1 MSNEN
6 TTVWQSMV
14 ELEERTVSGQKELVS
29 EYTRFGGK
37 QVGEVLNL
45 VTSNVGG
52 DSRMEEL
59 FSHQ

>member
-1 MSNEN
+1 
-6 TTVWQSMV
+6 MV
-14 ELEERTVSGQKELVS
+14 DLEERTVCGQKELVS
-29 EYTRFGGK
+29 ANTRLGGK

>member
-14 ELEERTVSGQKELVS
+14 DLEERTVCGQKELVS
-29 EYTRFGGK
+29 AYTRLGGK